1 MNTYRIALAVTAATV
16 SMPAYAGVY
25 ADDLGRCLVS
35 STTPSDR
42 VTLMTWMFSAMSAE
56 PSLAKLASMTEKQ
69 RSDADRNMAKLFDR
83 LVLDQCRKQTI
94 DAVKYEGQAS
104 LQSSFEVL
112 GKVAMRQI
120 IDSPDATRAVGR
132 FADQIDKTR
141 LGALLTEA
149 GQATPPAPAK

>member
-1 MNTYRIALAVTAATV
+1 MKTYRTALAVMVAAV
-16 SMPAYAGVY
+16 SMPAHAGLY

-42 VTLMTWMFSAMSAE
+42 VTLMTWMFSAMSSE
-56 PSLAKLASMTEKQ
+56 PSLAKMASMTEAQ
-69 RSDADRNMAKLFDR
+69 RTDADRNMARLFDR
-83 LVLDQCRKQTI
+83 LVLEQCRKQTI

-132 FADQIDKTR
+132 FADQIDKAR
-141 LGALLTEA
+141 LGALLVEA
-149 GQATPPAPAK
+149 GQVVPPTPAK